1 MACLFLSLFTLLH
14 KTLSTLFTCRCRF
27 SSVESNECTKYK
39 EIHIHTFMNI
49 LYAYTLFW
57 FNDKFT
63 LKCIHDM
70 AVILNYTDHM
80 NNLDRV
86 QCICLYV
93 RVWERANAQ
102 TLLFYGFCLIFR
114 PNDRVHVVC
123 VWLCVVIRSYSSFSN
138 RQLNATMWKRT
149 EKKDRATK

>member
-1 MACLFLSLFTLLH
+1 
-14 KTLSTLFTCRCRF
+14 
-27 SSVESNECTKYK
+27 
-39 EIHIHTFMNI
+39 
-49 LYAYTLFW
+49 
-57 FNDKFT
+57 
-63 LKCIHDM
+63 M

-123 VWLCVVIRSYSSFSN
+123 VCGYALWFVRIQVFPTDN
-138 RQLNATMWKRT
+138 
-149 EKKDRATK
+149 